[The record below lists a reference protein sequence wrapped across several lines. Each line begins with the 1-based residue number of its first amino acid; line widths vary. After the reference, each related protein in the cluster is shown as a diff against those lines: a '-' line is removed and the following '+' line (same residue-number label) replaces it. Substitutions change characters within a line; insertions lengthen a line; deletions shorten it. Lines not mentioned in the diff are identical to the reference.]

1 MAKLKLPALA
11 DDRQIEMT
19 VELPTAVHRDL
30 VAYADVFAQEHGQ
43 TVEPDKLIP
52 LMLEQFMATDQY
64 FTRVRGARKKN
75 GRRKGQTQAD
85 QRQADPTSVMS
96 E

>member
-19 VELPTAVHRDL
+19 VELPAAVHRDL
-30 VAYADVFAQEHGQ
+30 VAYAEVFADEHGQ
-43 TVEPDKLIP
+43 TVEADKLIP

-64 FTRVRGARKKN
+64 FARARGTKRRN
-75 GRRKGQTQAD
+75 GRRKEQAQIGGED
-85 QRQADPTSVMS
+85 S
-96 E
+96 